1 MDFTKKNILL
11 EVPQEIFELICDQL
25 PILSVMT
32 LELVS
37 KSVHERLGNSM
48 VWKKKAEKITR
59 KFKYQPL
66 NHMMKFLKEK
76 GNSSANVNTKLY
88 KIVIGKYSKFMYLF
102 MFTLSLSII
111 NIILPFTTLY
121 LFIFSLQE
129 YQHICTIPW
138 SIWRR
143 TKPNMQRNAKSTL
156 QT

>member
-1 MDFTKKNILL
+1 MLGYQLLTVSDIELRGQISCLRRQFAIKIMKMDFTKKNILL

-66 NHMMKFLKEK
+66 NHMMKFL
-76 GNSSANVNTKLY
+76 AARAA
-88 KIVIGKYSKFMYLF
+88 
-102 MFTLSLSII
+102 
-111 NIILPFTTLY
+111 
-121 LFIFSLQE
+121 Q
-129 YQHICTIPW
+129 
-138 SIWRR
+138 
-143 TKPNMQRNAKSTL
+143 
-156 QT
+156 

>member
-1 MDFTKKNILL
+1 MDVRDQLLIVSDVELRGQISCLGRQFAIKIMKMDFSKKNILL

-37 KSVHERLGNSM
+37 KTVHERLCNSM

-76 GNSSANVNTKLY
+76 GNASTNVNTKLY
-88 KIVIGKYSKFMYLF
+88 KIVIGKYNILMYLF
-102 MFTLSLSII
+102 MFPLSLSINYHYHLLAI
-111 NIILPFTTLY
+111 YN
-121 LFIFSLQE
+121 S
-129 YQHICTIPW
+129 
-138 SIWRR
+138 
-143 TKPNMQRNAKSTL
+143 
-156 QT
+156 

>member
-1 MDFTKKNILL
+1 MDFSKKNILL
-11 EVPQEIFELICDQL
+11 EVPQEIFELICDEL

-37 KSVHERLGNSM
+37 KTVHERLCNSM

-88 KIVIGKYSKFMYLF
+88 KIVIGKYNILMYLF
-102 MFTLSLSII
+102 MFTTLSV
-111 NIILPFTTLY
+111 
-121 LFIFSLQE
+121 SL
-129 YQHICTIPW
+129 
-138 SIWRR
+138 
-143 TKPNMQRNAKSTL
+143 
-156 QT
+156 

>member
-37 KSVHERLGNSM
+37 KSVNERLGNSM

-66 NHMMKFLKEK
+66 NHMMKLLKEK
-76 GNSSANVNTKLY
+76 GNSSTNVNTKLY
-88 KIVIGKYSKFMYLF
+88 KIVIGKYNILTYLF
-102 MFTLSLSII
+102 MFTGRMNAVCAITSK
-111 NIILPFTTLY
+111 
-121 LFIFSLQE
+121 IFF
-129 YQHICTIPW
+129 
-138 SIWRR
+138 
-143 TKPNMQRNAKSTL
+143 KNADL
-156 QT
+156 RIQPCNGFD